1 MENKHIDNW
10 RNIRESGW
18 AAWVIKRGILGFGV
32 PMSLFF
38 AIQIWLTSGIVPASL
53 MFFPSALIGGAI
65 FGLTTWNLSE
75 WRYYS
80 YEKTS
85 QISESLPKDIARH
98 D

>member
-1 MENKHIDNW
+1 MEKKHIDKW
-10 RNIRESGW
+10 RNIRESGCT
-18 AAWVIKRGILGFGV
+18 AWVMKRGILGFGV

-38 AIQIWLTSGIVPASL
+38 AIQIWLTSGIVSASL
-53 MFFPSALIGGAI
+53 MFFPSALIGGAT
-65 FGLTTWNLSE
+65 FGLTTWKVSE

-85 QISESLPKDIARH
+85 QISESLLKDIARH